1 MSKNNFSICDFRKI
15 NVSKLEYSSPKTIQG
30 GNQSSYIYYRE
41 SHNKLTSLF
50 IRIPK
55 LRTSSGICR
64 KSSHYYIDLELDLT
78 NEHSDLFDF
87 LIKIDKNNRLITFQN
102 SVEWFGDQI
111 PQDTIEDYYIPSV
124 KLNAGGKNSTFN
136 LRIPV
141 KGNTLI
147 PQIYNNNTVVDH
159 SYVSPHDDVDC
170 IISLAEVRY
179 SSEKFY
185 PIWNLIQL
193 RINKQITHPYPIDN
207 ILIEDDDDKLQIDNK
222 IKASERVEEIKKLE
236 KKHKLEQER
245 LEKERLEK
253 ERLEKERLER
263 LEKEILE
270 QEILEQE
277 RLEQERL
284 EKEILEQER
293 LEKERLE
300 KERLEQEELEQEGL
314 EQERLEKDKLE
325 HERLKKEMEE
335 KSRFERFKKNTSNK
349 NNHSRNISNSD
360 DILVESLLE
369 TTLSNIDTLINEK
382 ESIKDVNDNQE
393 LLNSEAIKKKQKL
406 VKLDKERIEKEKLNK
421 ILEEE
426 QQEKNK
432 LKQRLELERQQKEKL
447 MLKKQD
453 NEGIFKE
460 KLEREKI
467 RKQLDEERL
476 EKEIILQKIEEE
488 HLETERLQKLIEEEE
503 LILEEERLE
512 EEARLLEEEKLQ
524 ELERQKEEQLRLKEE
539 ERIKNEK
546 VKLKKLEKL
555 RKIQQEMKE
564 LENDINIVAPP
575 VEEMSHNK
583 FYEVDPD
590 VKDELGL
597 NDFEELSFD

>member
-1 MSKNNFSICDFRKI
+1 MSKNSFSICDFRKI

-64 KSSHYYIDLELDLT
+64 KSSHYYIDLELDLN
-78 NEHSDLFDF
+78 NEHSDFFDF

-102 SVEWFGDQI
+102 SIEWFGDQI

-124 KLNAGGKNSTFN
+124 KLNGGGKNSTFHM
-136 LRIPV
+136 RIPV

-159 SYVSPHDDVDC
+159 SYVSPHDYVDC
-170 IISLAEVRY
+170 IISLAEIRY

-193 RINKQITHPYPIDN
+193 RINKQITNPYPIDN
-207 ILIEDDDDKLQIDNK
+207 ILIEDEEDKLQRDNK
-222 IKASERVEEIKKLE
+222 IKDSERVNEIKKLE
-236 KKHKLEQER
+236 KKNKQEHERLEQERLEQERLEKERLEQER

-253 ERLEKERLER
+253 ERLEKERLEKER
-263 LEKEILE
+263 LEKER
-270 QEILEQE
+270 LEQE

-284 EKEILEQER
+284 EQER
-293 LEKERLE
+293 LK
-300 KERLEQEELEQEGL
+300 KERLEQERLKKERL
-314 EQERLEKDKLE
+314 EQERL
-325 HERLKKEMEE
+325 KKEIEE
-335 KSRFERFKKNTSNK
+335 TQRFERFKKNSYSKT
-349 NNHSRNISNSD
+349 NITNSD
-360 DILVESLLE
+360 DIMVE
-369 TTLSNIDTLINEK
+369 TLSESVFTDINSLIDDKDINNTF
-382 ESIKDVNDNQE
+382 DF
-393 LLNSEAIKKKQKL
+393 EAINRKKKLEKL
-406 VKLDKERIEKEKLNK
+406 EKERIEREKLNK
-421 ILEEE
+421 ILEKE
-426 QQEKNK
+426 QLEKDK
-432 LKQRLELERQQKEKL
+432 LKQRLELERHQKEKL

-453 NEGIFKE
+453 HEGIFRE
-460 KLEREKI
+460 KMERERI
-467 RKQLDEERL
+467 RKQLEEERL

-488 HLETERLQKLIEEEE
+488 RLETERLQKLIEEEE
-503 LILEEERLE
+503 QILEQERLE
-512 EEARLLEEEKLQ
+512 EEARLLEEEKLK
-524 ELERQKEEQLRLKEE
+524 ELERQKEEE
-539 ERIKNEK
+539 ERIKEEQRIKKEK
-546 VKLKKLEKL
+546 AKLKKLEKL
-555 RKIQQEMKE
+555 RRIQQEMEE
-564 LENDINIVAPP
+564 LENDINTADEKV
-575 VEEMSHNK
+575 VNK